1 MTDKKHKKKSYRTK
15 TGAVL
20 TDADIEHIADEV
32 AVTDYDVALL
42 KRGRGRP
49 ALGDGPAEIVP
60 VRIDREL
67 VEALDACAESEHST
81 RSEVIRKALRHYLAS

>member
-1 MTDKKHKKKSYRTK
+1 MTDNKKTYRTK

-20 TDADIEHIADEV
+20 TDADIERIADEV
-32 AVTDYDVALL
+32 ADTAYDVAVL

-67 VEALDACAESEHST
+67 VEALDACAEHERST
-81 RSEVIRKALRHYLAS
+81 RSEIIRKALREYVSAKG

>member
-1 MTDKKHKKKSYRTK
+1 MTEKKKTYRTK
-15 TGAVL
+15 TGVVL
-20 TDADIEHIADEV
+20 TDADIERIAEEV

-42 KRGRGRP
+42 KRRRGRP
-49 ALGDGPAEIVP
+49 TLGDGPAEIVP

-67 VEALDACAESEHST
+67 VEALDACAEHEHTT